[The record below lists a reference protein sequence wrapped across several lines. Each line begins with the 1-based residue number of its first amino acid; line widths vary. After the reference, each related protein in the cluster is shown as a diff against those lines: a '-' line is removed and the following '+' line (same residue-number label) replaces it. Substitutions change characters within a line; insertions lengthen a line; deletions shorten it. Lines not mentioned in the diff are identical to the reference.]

1 MEFFD
6 FAYAA
11 EILFLNDVGK
21 HYMWAYLLIAGVC
34 FAVVYV
40 FQSIGLYTI
49 ASKGG
54 FANKW
59 MAFVPFLNMYYIGVL
74 ADKNKILNFKAK
86 YVAIVAAALEF
97 VYVALYALYY
107 VAQFLIFDGG
117 YAVPE
122 YEMHAYLGAEY
133 TSVTYNI
140 SSLPHGLE
148 WAGTVYK
155 YFPNL
160 VLSWISLLNVV
171 ASIFLLIAFF
181 QTYSCRYYVLFALLS
196 VFFPLK
202 GIFMFAVRNNAGKNY
217 GQYLKEK
224 QQRQYQDYQEYMR
237 RNGGFNN
244 GGYNNYNNQN
254 PYNGGSYF
262 GGNSAPQDPFD
273 GMGGGSNNGS
283 QSGGNHGSPSG
294 GSGGDPFEDF

>member
-6 FAYAA
+6 FATVA
-11 EILFLNDVGK
+11 EALFFNDVGK
-21 HYMWAYLLIAGVC
+21 HYMWAYLVIAGVC

-49 ASKGG
+49 ACRGG
-54 FANKW
+54 FKNKW
-59 MAFVPFLNMYYIGVL
+59 MAFVPFLNVYYIGVL
-74 ADKNKILNFKAK
+74 SDKNKIFNFKAK

-97 VYVALYALYY
+97 AYVALYALYY

-122 YEMHAYLGAEY
+122 YELFTVGGLEY
-133 TSVTYNI
+133 NIVTSYNI

-155 YFPNL
+155 YFPNA

-181 QTYSCRYYVLFALLS
+181 QTYSCRHYVLFALLS
-196 VFFPLK
+196 VFFPIK
-202 GIFMFAVRNNAGKNY
+202 GILMFAVRNNAGKNY
-217 GQYLKEK
+217 GQYLRER
-224 QQRQYQDYQEYMR
+224 QQQQYRDYQEYMR
-237 RNGGFNN
+237 RNGG
-244 GGYNNYNNQN
+244 YNNYNVQN

-273 GMGGGSNNGS
+273 GMGGGSNNGN
-283 QSGGNHGSPSG
+283 QSGGNEGSSSG
-294 GSGGDPFEDF
+294 GSSGDPFEDF